1 MKTRVL
7 LSFSVMGEEDSEV
20 SITLNCRE
28 YCNCWNRAELSSSG
42 GQKHSGKHLKAKKNH
57 IWVRIQLCSPGCGL
71 CAPRV
76 HVAGT
81 DASSLLLAASPR
93 CLFPR
98 TRYWVNLA
106 LALEQKEPV
115 HIKCLFVQMKCGV
128 CVFVLRVSR
137 VFKSLGATLSC
148 PGVKPKHISRGA
160 IRSLI
165 TPLHRSLCLFQLTLL
180 CFTQHFTPSSFIP

>member
-1 MKTRVL
+1 M
-7 LSFSVMGEEDSEV
+7 
-20 SITLNCRE
+20 
-28 YCNCWNRAELSSSG
+28 
-42 GQKHSGKHLKAKKNH
+42 
-57 IWVRIQLCSPGCGL
+57 CSPGCGL

-81 DASSLLLAASPR
+81 DASSLLAAPPR
-93 CLFPR
+93 CLFPW
-98 TRYWVNLA
+98 TRCWVNPA
-106 LALEQKEPV
+106 LALEQKEPA
-115 HIKCLFVQMKCGV
+115 HIKCLFVQMECGV

-165 TPLHRSLCLFQLTLL
+165 TPLHRSLSAFFSSLSFVSPDISLRLPSSLSSLLLL
-180 CFTQHFTPSSFIP
+180 CCCLDVIHEAFTCVPPL